1 MRPKEICGKYFAKFR
16 QAIDKAPEPVPPA
29 GSRHR
34 RPIERARIAMNVLDA
49 LGHGGLIPD
58 TIDIITGYAAR
69 DDTVSM
75 AMKVLD
81 RFRDPGI
88 PTVISIIIAGYIAG
102 ADVLAGVKEQS

>member
-1 MRPKEICGKYFAKFR
+1 MRMSDYAKFR
-16 QAIDKAPEPVPPA
+16 QAIDKAPKPAPPA

-58 TIDIITGYAAR
+58 TVDIITGYAAT
-69 DDTVSM
+69 DDTLSM

-88 PTVISIIIAGYIAG
+88 PPVISAMIAGYIGG
-102 ADVLAGVKEQS
+102 ADVLAGDKEQP